1 MKKFVFA
8 TLLVAASQAHAT
20 LFYLES
26 CNYKWVP
33 EYSKSMYVGTYK
45 SQYGNYFTKMF
56 DSYCPQTINQ

>member
-1 MKKFVFA
+1 MKKILFISA
-8 TLLVAASQAHAT
+8 LLAASQAHAT
-20 LFYLES
+20 LFFLEK
-26 CNYKWVP
+26 CEYKWIP